1 MPHELLGQLQK
12 VSSQDHGM
20 AELPE
25 QLERIQKHLSVLR
38 HSPELRQRCFT
49 ILTYG
54 EKKVLDYLNS
64 QDKLDRQ
71 AAVIL
76 MVCFVEVN
84 VGEETNKVLVF
95 ANALL
100 KTIECPDESVSF
112 LASRAL
118 IYLIHTSKA
127 YSLEMV
133 DIAFSRCAD
142 WFDQGKRS
150 CNKMAGSI
158 LYRDLA
164 LFTSTH
170 FFQSARI
177 FFDHIFYAIKDSKI
191 NVRVVGADALHA
203 ALTVTSQRE
212 TKQKNDWYKRLFEEA
227 CLKQDTLSKDDSLH
241 ASLLLLNELLR
252 VANATA
258 EQRRLEIE
266 GNQQRDVTGTVVG
279 QNPVT
284 WLFQGIHRPA
294 VESHTANLLISENY
308 FGEIIRKC
316 MEASSTKSKECQLLL
331 LEIFPRIVCF
341 RTSYDLPLDHI
352 VEWTLGMLSKQPQA
366 FLSFGL
372 YSMERPQELNPKT
385 SKFIS
390 MIAAQMNQNPLKR
403 RAVAPNFFKALCL
416 LVRSQKQ
423 TVCEDIRRNLSLILS
438 TGLSKNLTEL
448 CHHTI
453 ANIPSLKTELLDGLM
468 DQLYQLLMGLSP
480 PSKLA
485 PPTDPPIPHG
495 PVSITNVA
503 LTELALE
510 TLGNF
515 DFQRHTLQM
524 FMRYI
529 ALGYLVCDVV
539 EIRLAAARCCIQ
551 IVKPFIRVFD
561 MVESTQKLEVY
572 ELIRNVLDCLIK
584 VTVTDQVVQV
594 RLSVLEY
601 FATVEMDFLY
611 HLSQKESLLSL
622 FMTLYDEDFRVQEK
636 AVELLAKLSNLNPA
650 LIFPKLRKVVKE
662 TIYNLSVSRIS
673 KNEVHA
679 ARIVCQL
686 GRCAPNFVSTFMNSL
701 LLALVP
707 HLRVDGKSSEVTVNV
722 LNAIS
727 ELALIGGLD
736 IVRAT
741 NKLIP
746 SFVSYLQDSTS
757 LNRREAALRALG
769 NLCQSSA
776 YVVEPY
782 KDHPQL
788 LDILLRLL
796 KTELSSSMR
805 RLTMKVLGIVGALD
819 PYTHKVFLGTVHS
832 SASKSLALS
841 LPLNSAKGRY
851 LPDEA
856 DIIQWISYEKCTL
869 EEFYPTLAVSNLV
882 KMFDDYSVSSLYRDV
897 VQAIMLLFSNL
908 GSRLGDYVDKVIPKL
923 IRVTQECK
931 PELREFF
938 LSQFAQLTALLGHQ
952 IKPYINDIFSIIKV
966 AWQWDQPS
974 LKGKAIFLLE
984 QVGRAMEYHF
994 MPYVGDLCP
1003 YLLAVVET
1011 DSTKDKSLTLS
1022 ALSCVRSLSICLG
1035 TYIHVVLPPVLEV
1048 LNNKAVPEKIRIF
1061 ALDTVITLARDHSLG
1076 ERATVIL
1083 QAWLKCISV
1092 KYLQEKLMA
1101 LLSIVLVQMWVQF
1114 TVYRDSV
1121 DAALNKYKIEQSL
1134 RSDYDDLVIQM
1145 INAPKNPPVS
1155 YLLPQVGRRFPT
1167 GAFPGNNYAQ
1177 AAGSGG
1183 VPRTIN
1189 QSSSRMSLKD
1199 KAPRNIEH
1207 LKRFWSAPV
1216 VVSRDEWLQWLAT
1229 LRTQVLRHSPSFAL
1243 RICAPLAELYEPL
1256 AKELFNAAFMS
1267 VWTELTESDQD
1278 EVTAQFVDVITICPY
1293 SEPIQAVLNL
1303 AEFMDHSE
1311 KGPLPIKYNLLC
1323 ECAENTRAYAKALR
1337 YKELHI
1343 LSSEVS
1349 TPSADDCQGLI
1360 GYANKL
1366 NLEEAAVG
1374 VVKYA
1379 EKKEMEISAKW
1390 YEKLGEWEK
1399 ALDLYKEATHKE
1411 HGNETRIDQMRC
1423 LEALGY
1429 WTELTEFSDAT
1440 LESLEGDTRKIRSEQ
1455 RRKFHQM
1462 SARGC
1467 WASGNYEKMA
1477 MYVDLISE
1485 NYHEGA
1491 FLRAVLAIKKNRF
1504 PEAYQCITKVRDM
1517 LDSELTAMASES
1529 YERAYGA
1536 VLMAQ
1541 QLTELEEAI
1550 EYKLIPERRTRIAIL
1565 WSRRLQGCRKNV
1577 EHWQRIM
1584 MARSLVLSQNELR
1597 PMWVKFASLCRR
1609 EGRMATSR
1617 RVFCSL
1623 LDLSENSPLDQVKIP
1638 VDKPFLSLALCKQVW
1653 ADGNKN
1659 TAYNN
1664 VKSLASTLHRLIETN
1679 SGMLSKEHLE
1689 NMTHITAKCYLKLGD
1704 WNMELQ
1710 PLFANSLPPSRT
1722 SRHPHSQRTEITVQ
1736 YSHSQAEINNFEQST
1751 KITLQHYMNATHFY
1765 PSWYKAW
1772 HKLGT
1777 VYYNLVMTER
1787 QLMFGS
1793 PDGSMYT
1800 RRDGVCDDYP
1810 ELEQSTKPYRGSS
1823 SPIDHK
1829 SILQNPQMIT
1839 SYALKAVQCFLK
1851 AIQLAEG
1858 SRLEDTLRLLM
1869 LLFDHGDKSEIFD
1882 YLRDAVKVVPVE
1894 IWLEVVPQLMSRMD
1908 SKKNVGLLV
1917 KQVVIDIAKTHP
1929 QAIVYA
1935 LTAAKKSKNTQRC
1948 KVAADI
1954 LQLMAEDRPVFVEQ
1968 ACLLNDE
1975 LIRCAI
1981 LWHEMWHGTLEEA
1994 SRLYFQEKNFQLMM
2008 DALRPL
2014 HQKIEAGH
2022 TTMKEES
2029 FNQTYYKE
2037 LRDAYDHC
2045 LAFERTGNQKEI
2057 TQAWDLYYKVF
2068 KKISSQ
2074 LRQMT
2079 ALELSYISPKLLQVY
2094 NLEISVPG
2102 TYDPSSDVVTIA
2114 SVLPHLE
2121 VIMSKQRP
2129 RKVSMRGNDGKEY
2142 SFLLK
2147 GHEDP
2152 RQDERIMQ
2160 LFGLINSLIIRDADT
2175 SRRNLSIQRYSI
2187 IALSQ
2192 SSGLIGWVPN
2202 CDTLH
2207 TLIRDYREKH
2217 HITISEEHT
2226 RMQKLVIDI
2235 EKLTLMQKVE
2245 VFDEALRST
2254 SGDDLRQTL
2263 WMKSPNSEVW
2273 FDRRTNYTRSMACM
2287 SMVGYVLGLGDR
2299 HPSNLMLDRLSGKIV
2314 HIDFGDCFEVAMKRV
2329 KYPEKIPFRLTRMLV
2344 RAMEVT
2350 GIEGNFRLTC
2360 EKVLNLLRNNN
2371 DSILAVLEAF
2381 VYDPVMNWRLTEPS
2395 NRRDNNYLE
2404 VEQEEQQLTGSHT
2417 EAISRVKAKLTGRDF
2432 NALEEITVAEQVSR
2446 LIEQATLYDNL
2457 CQCYIGWCPF
2467 W

>member
-1 MPHELLGQLQK
+1 MPHELLGQLQN
-12 VSSQDHGM
+12 VSIQDNAAH
-20 AELPE
+20 AA
-25 QLERIQKHLSVLR
+25 QLEMVHKYLLALNHFPDLKGKCLNILSNG
-38 HSPELRQRCFT
+38 
-49 ILTYG
+49 G
-54 EKKVLDYLNS
+54 EKKVLEYLNS
-64 QDKLDRQ
+64 AEKLDKQ
-71 AAVIL
+71 AAIVL
-76 MVCFVEVN
+76 TVCLIEVN
-84 VGEETNKVLVF
+84 VGEETDRVLTV
-95 ANALL
+95 AHALL
-100 KTIECPDESVSF
+100 KTMECNDDVVVG
-112 LASRAL
+112 LASRAF

-133 DIAFSRCAD
+133 DIAFSKCSD
-142 WFDQGKRS
+142 WFDPVKKT
-150 CNKMAGSI
+150 CNKTAGSF

-170 FFQSARI
+170 FFQAARI
-177 FFDHIFYAIKDSKI
+177 FFDHVFHAIKDPKI
-191 NVRVVGADALHA
+191 NVRMAGANALHA

-212 TKQKNDWYKRLFEEA
+212 AKQKNDWYIRLFEEA
-227 CLKQDTLSKDDSLH
+227 CKKPDSLSKDDSLH

-252 VANATA
+252 VSSQKA
-258 EQRRLEIE
+258 EQRRLEI
-266 GNQQRDVTGTVVG
+266 TGHSYSECTATVIG

-284 WLFQGIHRPA
+284 WLFQHVHQPA
-294 VESHTANLLISENY
+294 VESHTASGLVSENY
-308 FGEIIRKC
+308 FGEIIKKC
-316 MEASSTKSKECQLLL
+316 MEAMNTKSKECQLLL

-341 RTSYDLPLDHI
+341 QTSYDLPLDQI
-352 VEWTLGMLSKQPQA
+352 VEWTLSITTRMPQA

-372 YSMERPQELNPKT
+372 ISMERRMEISPKT

-390 MIAAQMNQNPLKR
+390 MMALQMTQVVAKKK
-403 RAVAPNFFKALCL
+403 AVSANYFKALCL

-423 TVCEDIRRNLSLILS
+423 SVGEDIRRNLALLLN

-448 CHHTI
+448 FHHAI
-453 ANIPSLKTELLDGLM
+453 VNIPKLKPDLLDGLIGH
-468 DQLYQLLMGLSP
+468 LYQLLMGLSP

-485 PPTDPPIPHG
+485 PPIDPPLPGG
-495 PVSITNVA
+495 PVSVHNVP
-503 LTELALE
+503 LVELALE
-510 TLGNF
+510 TLGSF

-524 FMRYI
+524 FIRYI

-539 EIRLAAARCCIQ
+539 EVRLAAARCCIQ
-551 IVKPFIRVFD
+551 IVKPFIKVFD
-561 MVESTQKLEVY
+561 EVEGEKKLNVY
-572 ELIRNVLDCLIK
+572 GLIRGVVDCLIK
-584 VTVTDQVVQV
+584 ATVTDPVVQV
-594 RLSVLEY
+594 RLAVLEC
-601 FATVEMDFLY
+601 FCTVETDFLY
-611 HLSQKESLLSL
+611 HLSQKETLLSL
-622 FMTLYDEDFRVQEK
+622 FMTLYDEDLRVQEK
-636 AVELLAKLSNLNPA
+636 AVELLAMLSNLNPA

-662 TIYNLSVSRIS
+662 TIYNLSVSGIS

-679 ARIVCQL
+679 AKIVCQL
-686 GRCAPNFVSTFMNSL
+686 SRCAPNFVSTFMNAL
-701 LLALVP
+701 LMALVP
-707 HLRVDGKSSEVTVNV
+707 HLRVDGKSAEVTVNV

-736 IVRAT
+736 VVRAT
-741 NKLIP
+741 PRLIP
-746 SFVSYLQDSTS
+746 AFVSYLQDSTS
-757 LNRREAALRALG
+757 LHRREAALRALG

-788 LDILLRLL
+788 LDVLLKLL
-796 KTELSSSMR
+796 KTELSASMR

-832 SASKSLALS
+832 STSKSLALS
-841 LPLNSAKGRY
+841 LPLHAGTGKY
-851 LPDEA
+851 MPEEA

-869 EEFYPTLAVSNLV
+869 EEFYPTLAISSLV
-882 KMFDDYSVSSLYRDV
+882 KIFDDYSMSNLYKDV
-897 VQAIMLLFSNL
+897 VNVLMTLFHNL
-908 GSRLGDYVDKVIPKL
+908 GNRLDEYVDKVIPKL
-923 IRVTQECK
+923 IKITQECK
-931 PELREFF
+931 AELRDFF
-938 LSQFAQLTALLGHQ
+938 LSQFAQLAGMLGQQ
-952 IKPYINDIFSIIKV
+952 IKPYINDIFGVIKV
-966 AWQWDQPS
+966 AWQWDLPQ

-984 QVGRAMEYHF
+984 QVGKAMEHHF
-994 MPYVGDLCP
+994 MPYIGDLCP

-1011 DSTKDKSLTLS
+1011 DSTKERTLTLS
-1022 ALSCVRSLSICLG
+1022 ALSCVKSLSMCLG
-1035 TYIHVVLPPVLEV
+1035 TYIYVVLPPVLEV
-1048 LNNKAVPEKIRIF
+1048 LDNKAVPEKIRIF
-1061 ALDTVITLARDHSLG
+1061 AVETVLVLVRDHNLG
-1076 ERATVIL
+1076 ERATAIM
-1083 QAWLKCISV
+1083 QTWLKCISV
-1092 KYLQEKLMA
+1092 RFLQEKLMT
-1101 LLSIVLVQMWVQF
+1101 LLCIVLVQMWSQAP
-1114 TVYRDSV
+1114 VYRDSIEQ
-1121 DAALNKYKIEQSL
+1121 ALRKYKVDSL
-1134 RSDYDDLVIQM
+1134 LRADYDELVIQM
-1145 INAPKNPPVS
+1145 TNSPKNPPIN
-1155 YLLPQVGRRFPT
+1155 YMLPQIGRNYGVGSKSMLRSGFRSQEE
-1167 GAFPGNNYAQ
+1167 AAQ
-1177 AAGSGG
+1177 
-1183 VPRTIN
+1183 
-1189 QSSSRMSLKD
+1189 
-1199 KAPRNIEH
+1199 KAIRDNPKRSVEH

-1216 VVSRDEWLQWLAT
+1216 VVTRDEWLQWLAT
-1229 LRTQVLRHSPSFAL
+1229 LRTQMLRSSPSFAL
-1243 RICAPLAELYEPL
+1243 RICAPLAEINEAM

-1267 VWTELTESDQD
+1267 IWTELSESDQD
-1278 EVTAQFVDVITICPY
+1278 EVTAQFVDVITLCPY
-1293 SEPIQAVLNL
+1293 SEPIQAILNL

-1311 KGPLPIKYNLLC
+1311 KGPLPINYNVLC
-1323 ECAENTRAYAKALR
+1323 NCAETTRAYAKALR

-1343 LSSEVS
+1343 MSLDVS
-1349 TPSADDCQGLI
+1349 TPNAEDCQALI

-1374 VVKYA
+1374 VVKHA
-1379 EKKEMEISAKW
+1379 EKRNMDTSAKW

-1399 ALDLYKEATHKE
+1399 ALNSLDEEKKKEVVDKE
-1411 HGNETRIDQMRC
+1411 DNPKSAEEKDENTLTRMKS
-1423 LEALGY
+1423 LEALGF
-1429 WTELTEFSDAT
+1429 WTELTEFSETT
-1440 LESLEGDTRKIRSEQ
+1440 LESLNGDLKKLQPEQ
-1455 RRKFHQM
+1455 RRKFNQM
-1462 SARGC
+1462 SARGW
-1467 WASGNYEKMA
+1467 WALGKYDKMESC
-1477 MYVDLISE
+1477 VTKISE
-1485 NYHEGA
+1485 NYHDGA
-1491 FLRAVLAIKKNRF
+1491 FLRAVLLIKQNKF
-1504 PEAYQCITKVRDM
+1504 SEACQYIVKVRDM
-1517 LDSELTAMASES
+1517 LDSELTALASES

-1565 WSRRLQGCRKNV
+1565 WSRRLQGCRRNV
-1577 EHWQRIM
+1577 EHWQRIL

-1609 EGRMATSR
+1609 EGRNATSR

-1623 LDLSENSPLDQVKIP
+1623 LDQPENKALDEIKIP
-1638 VDKPFLSLALCKQVW
+1638 HDKPFLSLALCKQVW
-1653 ADGNKN
+1653 ADGNKDV
-1659 TAYNN
+1659 AYNN
-1664 VKSLASTLHRLIETN
+1664 VKALASNMRKLIMEN
-1679 SGMLSKEHLE
+1679 SNRLSKENLE
-1689 NMTHITAKCYLKLGD
+1689 NVTHITARCYLKLGD
-1704 WNMELQ
+1704 WNAER
-1710 PLFANSLPPSRT
+1710 FPSF
-1722 SRHPHSQRTEITVQ
+1722 SNVVPSKPSKHPHSQRLDIPSP
-1736 YSHSQAEINNFEQST
+1736 YSHNPVDVTSFEKST
-1751 KITLQHYMNATHFY
+1751 KTTLDHYLNATQFC
-1765 PSWYKAW
+1765 PNWYKAW

-1777 VYYNLVMTER
+1777 IYYNLVMTER

-1793 PDGSMYT
+1793 PDSLHVSKDGSL
-1800 RRDGVCDDYP
+1800 DEFSP
-1810 ELEQSTKPYRGSS
+1810 ASTTAPRGST
-1823 SPIDHK
+1823 SPVDRRVL
-1829 SILQNPQMIT
+1829 LQNPQAVT

-1869 LLFDHGDKSEIFD
+1869 LLFDHGDKNEI
-1882 YLRDAVKVVPVE
+1882 YEQLRDSLKSVPVE

-1917 KQVVIDIAKTHP
+1917 KQVVIDIAKAHP

-1935 LTAAKKSKNTQRC
+1935 LTAAKKSKNKQRRE
-1948 KVAADI
+1948 VASDI
-1954 LQLMAEDRPVFVEQ
+1954 LKIIAEDRPTFIDQ

-1994 SRLYFQEKNFQLMM
+1994 SRLYFQEKDFKMM
-2008 DALRPL
+2008 METLIPL
-2014 HQKIEAGH
+2014 HDTVKAGH

-2037 LRDAYDHC
+2037 LEEALNHC
-2045 LAFERTGNQKEI
+2045 IAFQRTGNQKEI

-2079 ALELSYISPKLLQVY
+2079 ALELSYISPKLLNVH
-2094 NLEISVPG
+2094 NLELAIPG
-2102 TYDPSSDVVTIA
+2102 TYDPSNELVKIS

-2129 RKVSMRGNDGKEY
+2129 RKISMRGDDGKEY

-2207 TLIRDYREKH
+2207 ALIRDYREKH

-2287 SMVGYVLGLGDR
+2287 SMVGYILGLGDR

-2344 RAMEVT
+2344 KAMEVT

-2381 VYDPVMNWRLTEPS
+2381 VYDPVMNWRLTEAS
-2395 NRRDNNYLE
+2395 NRRDNAYLDGA
-2404 VEQEEQQLTGSHT
+2404 EEKQTLTGSHS
-2417 EAISRVKAKLTGRDF
+2417 EAISRVKAKLSGRDF
-2432 NALEEITVAEQVSR
+2432 NAYEEIPVSEQVSR